1 MSVVLEIRRRGRHV
15 IGSILGALIFAYFL
29 FHAVQGDRG
38 LLAWIQVRQRIAEAE
53 AQHTVTSAERAAWD
67 HRIALMRSSHLDAD
81 MLDER
86 VRLVTGLGH
95 PDERVIYYSSP
106 LSPDTSAALR

>member
-38 LLAWIQVRQRIAEAE
+38 LLAWIQIRQRIVEAE
-53 AQHTVTSAERAAWD
+53 AQHAITSAERASWE
-67 HRIALMRSSHLDAD
+67 HQIALMRSSHLDAD

-95 PDERVIYYSSP
+95 KDERVIYYVAPITPTASH
-106 LSPDTSAALR
+106 